1 MSGVAVTQQR
11 DGSRGVLA
19 GAPAIERLM
28 RRSVLRLLTGEREIH
43 LTRTVPSPDELRKKF
58 EEIDSL
64 GLYIHIPFCER
75 ICPYC
80 PYNKELYSDGLAK
93 GYVGAIKSEI
103 DLYADIVADR
113 PVTSFYIGGGTPTTM
128 LHTGLAE
135 IIEHVRRTFDLQCD
149 IHMESHPNHLSA
161 ANLSA
166 IESLGV
172 QHLSIGV
179 EALVDRHLR
188 TLRRPYTATE
198 VKEAV
203 ALAVSRGFTC
213 VNVDVMF
220 ALPGQT
226 CREIEDTGRELV
238 RLGVDQVA
246 AYPLFLFPYT
256 PMGRIDGAR
265 GHVIRQSLKRREM
278 LSILEGIFYQSGY
291 ERTSVWAFTKRA
303 APRYCSVTV
312 PLYLGLGASGGSYL
326 RDVFYL
332 NTFSVAEYVKALED
346 GRMGI
351 ALSIDLTESMQRA
364 GWLYWRIYET
374 RFRKADYLE
383 RFGEDLDGAYGRYL
397 RTLSRLGLLQ
407 DDGERIVLSDGGA
420 FWLHACE
427 DLLSIDYVSK
437 LWGASQRDPWPERA
451 VLA

>member
-1 MSGVAVTQQR
+1 MAQGH
-11 DGSRGVLA
+11 DGSHGDLLRVA
-19 GAPAIERLM
+19 AIERLM
-28 RRSVLRLLTGEREIH
+28 RRSFLRLLTGEREIR
-43 LTRTVPSPDELRKKF
+43 LTRMVPSPSELRKKF
-58 EEIDSL
+58 EEIDAL
-64 GLYIHIPFCER
+64 GLYVHIPFCEQ

-80 PYNKELYSDGLAK
+80 PYNKELYSAERAA
-93 GYVGAIKSEI
+93 GYVRALKREI
-103 DLYADIVADR
+103 DLYADIVGDT
-113 PVTSFYIGGGTPTTM
+113 PVTSFYMGGGTPTTM
-128 LHTGLAE
+128 LHSGLAE
-135 IIEHVRRTFDLQCD
+135 IVEHVRQTFDLRCD

-161 ANLSA
+161 DNLDA
-166 IESLGV
+166 IESMGV

-188 TLRRPYTATE
+188 TLRRPYTAGQ

-203 ALAVSRGFTC
+203 AGAVSHGFKC

-226 CREIEDTGRELV
+226 SREIEDTGHELV

-256 PMGRIDGAR
+256 PMGKTRLTR

-278 LSILEGIFYQSGY
+278 MSILEGIFYRSGY

-346 GRMGI
+346 GRMGV
-351 ALSIDLTESMQRA
+351 ALSIDLTEAMQRA

-383 RFGEDLDGAYGRYL
+383 RFGEELDGAYGRYL
-397 RTLSRLGLLQ
+397 RPMGRLGLLK
-407 DDGERIVLSDGGA
+407 DDGERIVLSDRGA
-420 FWLHACE
+420 FWLHAWE

-451 VLA
+451 ILA

>member
-1 MSGVAVTQQR
+1 
-11 DGSRGVLA
+11 
-19 GAPAIERLM
+19 M
-28 RRSVLRLLTGEREIH
+28 RRSFLRLLTGEREIR
-43 LTRTVPSPDELRKKF
+43 LTRTAPSPDELREKF
-58 EEIDSL
+58 KEIDSL
-64 GLYIHIPFCER
+64 GLYVHIPFCEQ

-80 PYNKELYSDGLAK
+80 PYNKELYSSDLAD
-93 GYVGAIKSEI
+93 GYVRAIKREI

-128 LHTGLAE
+128 LHSGLAE
-135 IIEHVRRTFDLQCD
+135 IVGHVRRAFDLRCD

-161 ANLSA
+161 DNLHA

-172 QHLSIGV
+172 RHLSMGV
-179 EALVDRHLR
+179 EALFDRHLK
-188 TLRRPYTATE
+188 TLCRPYTVSQ

-203 ALAVSRGFTC
+203 ARAVSYGFTC

-226 CREIEDTGRELV
+226 YGEIEETGRELV

-256 PMGRIDGAR
+256 PMGRTNGAR
-265 GHVIRQSLKRREM
+265 GHVIRQSIKRRRM
-278 LSILEGIFYQSGY
+278 LRLLEDIFYQGGY
-291 ERTSVWAFTKRA
+291 ERTSVWAFTRRGV
-303 APRYCSVTV
+303 PRYCSVTV

-332 NTFSVAEYVKALED
+332 NTFNVAEYIKALES
-346 GRMGI
+346 GGMGI
-351 ALSIDLTESMQRA
+351 ALSVDLTEGMQRA

-374 RFRKADYLE
+374 RFRRADYRE

-397 RTLSRLGLLQ
+397 GALSRLGLLQ
-407 DDGERIVLSDGGA
+407 DDGELIALSDRGA

-427 DLLSIDYVSK
+427 DLLSIDYVGK
-437 LWGASQRDPWPERA
+437 LWGTSQRDPWPERA
-451 VLA
+451 ILV